1 MLGWEAEFCS
11 EDFEILGAVMHED
24 ISNFGSILLQLSDL
38 LLGKKIWEYIFLT
51 EQDPYTYTEV
61 IRHTNSIGNIQNMRD
76 LPYYSHWEHT
86 KHA

>member
-1 MLGWEAEFCS
+1 
-11 EDFEILGAVMHED
+11 MHGD

-61 IRHTNSIGNIQNMRD
+61 IFVKKKKKKRWGVGQDKLGTVKVEQV
-76 LPYYSHWEHT
+76 
-86 KHA
+86 

>member
-1 MLGWEAEFCS
+1 
-11 EDFEILGAVMHED
+11 MHGD

-61 IRHTNSIGNIQNMRD
+61 IFVKKKKKKKGGGVGQDKLGTVKVEQV
-76 LPYYSHWEHT
+76 
-86 KHA
+86 

>member
-1 MLGWEAEFCS
+1 
-11 EDFEILGAVMHED
+11 MHGD

-61 IRHTNSIGNIQNMRD
+61 IFVKKKKKKKRWGVGQDKLGTVKVEQV
-76 LPYYSHWEHT
+76 
-86 KHA
+86 